1 MNTVLLTVALFS
13 SPAPVV
19 ADVEQWFDLE
29 SVRVEMA
36 TYVREEAN
44 QVATFIKTSIR
55 DGLETGAAML
65 ELVEE
70 QDAQQSKTAQRLAK
84 GE

>member
-13 SPAPVV
+13 SPAPV
-19 ADVEQWFDLE
+19 ADVDQWFDLE

-36 TYVREEAN
+36 TYVREEAT
-44 QVATFIKTSIR
+44 QVATFIQTSIR
-55 DGLETGAAML
+55 DGLEAGAAML

-70 QDAQQSKTAQRLAK
+70 QDDQQSKTDQRLAK